1 MSKKLL
7 DLEILYPSHSIKS
20 ILEIGAGFC
29 VKKLKVPF
37 PSTFLKILNESLI
50 ILCGGLNKKKN
61 ELSQNINTS
70 HSHLSPH
77 QLKMKLNRS
86 TKNNNGPKLKRLRP

>member
-20 ILEIGAGFC
+20 ILEIGTGFC

-50 ILCGGLNKKKN
+50 ILCGGLNKKKLN
-61 ELSQNINTS
+61 CHKILTRVTHTYHLIN
-70 HSHLSPH
+70 
-77 QLKMKLNRS
+77 
-86 TKNNNGPKLKRLRP
+86 